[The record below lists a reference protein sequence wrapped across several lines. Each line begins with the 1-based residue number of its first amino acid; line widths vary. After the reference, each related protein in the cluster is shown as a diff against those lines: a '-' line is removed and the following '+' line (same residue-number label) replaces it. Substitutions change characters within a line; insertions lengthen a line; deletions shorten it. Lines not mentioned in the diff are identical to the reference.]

1 MNSTC
6 PRLIE
11 VALPIREI
19 SAESLR
25 DKSLRHGHIS
35 TLHLWWAR
43 RPLPASR
50 AIVFASI
57 VPDPDNPDCPA
68 EFRQAVNKYLR
79 DEVPSILKGYRRGRI
94 VHTNADPYQ
103 PYQGLDD
110 TPRNRLLT
118 FIAKFSPE
126 WLEFEKGKNQ
136 KQPSPAEMLDDRCLI
151 KWESSDPG
159 NEQGV
164 VILKIARDLVKIA
177 NHGEAPKVID
187 PFSGGGAI
195 PLEATRLGCQAIAN
209 DYNPVAHIILR
220 ASCEFPQ
227 KYGRNGY
234 RNRTIE
240 EFGKKITQEI
250 EIHNVLKN
258 DFGYWCRQILQY
270 SEKEIGHLYPP
281 GKDGQP
287 IVGYIWARTA
297 PCSNPSC
304 KAEIPLLRSFILAN
318 SGEKLSGL
326 KMVINDNCIDFQVV
340 HNQEVVRSEGTMLT
354 RGDVRC
360 PICSQ
365 VTPVADLRQ
374 AGIDGKLS
382 ERMVAV
388 ITSSKQGKSYR
399 SVEDA
404 DINAYKE
411 AITISS
417 LKERPNELILP
428 EITGIN
434 GNEEGSISNSTGIRV
449 HLYGMKSWGSL
460 FNPRQLVVI
469 QTLVEALRE
478 FSPKIQAQIQDQEYA
493 KAIITYLGL
502 WISRN
507 TMFMSNVGV
516 WKPSGEF
523 IASPFS
529 MQAIPMVWDYPE
541 INLFNNSSGGALSQ
555 LDWIERFLDH
565 EALGNNCIHPSN
577 VLYGDAA
584 HIPLSSGFADFGITD
599 PPYFDAISY
608 ADLSDF
614 FYIWLKRS
622 LSDVYPEIFV
632 TPLSPKREEATAL
645 KHRFHG
651 REDLAKEHF
660 TSKLATSL
668 SETRR
673 VLKENG
679 ILAIM
684 FAHQST
690 EAWTAL
696 INAMVEAG
704 LTVTATYPI
713 DTERGARAVALDTA
727 ALASSITVICRPRMT
742 QKATSYRNVRKEI
755 ESVVAESVHRF
766 WEYGFRGADLIVACY
781 GPAVGV
787 FAKYEAVER
796 ADGQKVSIPELLD
809 LVREAALRSIAGE
822 FKGDNTSRLYFT
834 WATLYGINER
844 AWDDARLVVQISGE
858 GDNAMDVARHQG
870 LFVINGSS
878 CRLALLRDRSD
889 HRHLGED
896 PTSPL
901 IDQLHLAMRLWKQ
914 ERRSELVQYLKT
926 NNLTEH
932 EPFWKLAQALFEVLP
947 RGEEDWK
954 LISALLGERETLKQ
968 EVRQVEPPK
977 GPEQL
982 SLI

>member
-1 MNSTC
+1 MNANC

-57 VPDPDNPDCPA
+57 VPDPDDPDCPA
-68 EFRQAVNKYLR
+68 EFRQAVIKYLR
-79 DEVPSILKGYRRGRI
+79 DEVPAILKGYRRGRI
-94 VHTNADPYQ
+94 VHNNADPYQ

-126 WLEFEKGKNQ
+126 WLEFEKGKSQN
-136 KQPSPAEMLDDRCLI
+136 QPSPAEMLDDRCLT
-151 KWESSDPG
+151 KWETSDPG
-159 NEQGV
+159 NEQGAM
-164 VILKIARDLVKIA
+164 ILKIARDLVKIA
-177 NHGEAPKVID
+177 NHGEAPRVID

-209 DYNPVAHIILR
+209 DYNPVAYLVLR
-220 ASCEFPQ
+220 STCEFA
-227 KYGRNGY
+227 KKFGVKGI
-234 RNRTIE
+234 RTVEIE
-240 EFGKKITQEI
+240 EFGHLSKRNIDVPNI
-250 EIHNVLKN
+250 LKH
-258 DFGYWCRQILQY
+258 DVEQWCRRILQNAI
-270 SEKEIGHLYPP
+270 KKAGALYPP
-281 GKDGQP
+281 GKDGKP
-287 IVGYIWARTA
+287 IIGYFWARTVA
-297 PCSNPSC
+297 CSNPSC
-304 KAEIPLLRSFILAN
+304 KAEIPLIKTLILAN
-318 SGEKLSGL
+318 KPNKQISLIL
-326 KMVINDNCIDFQVV
+326 KVKGKETFFEV
-340 HNQEVVRSEGTMLT
+340 NQFPTNLNTEGTMLT
-354 RGDVRC
+354 RGDCRC
-360 PICSQ
+360 PVCNQ
-365 VTPVADLRQ
+365 VTPVEDIRRAAR
-374 AGIDGKLS
+374 AGNLG

-388 ITSSKQGKSYR
+388 IVATEGGKGYR
-399 SVEDA
+399 PVEDT
-404 DINAYKE
+404 DID
-411 AITISS
+411 AIQIAEHISRNI
-417 LKERPNELILP
+417 ERPQEKIYDNIE
-428 EITGIN
+428 GIPST
-434 GNEEGSISNSTGIRV
+434 SIISPA
-449 HLYGMKSWGSL
+449 LYYGMPRWGDL
-460 FNPRQLVVI
+460 FNPRQLVVLQVFI
-469 QTLVEALRE
+469 ESLTEVIPELMEEVNDEDY
-478 FSPKIQAQIQDQEYA
+478 F
-493 KAIITYLGL
+493 KAIVTYLAL

-507 TMFMSNVGV
+507 SMFMSSVGV

-529 MQAIPMVWDYPE
+529 LQAIPMVWDYPE
-541 INLFNNSSGGALSQ
+541 INIFNDASGGALSQ
-555 LDWIERFLDH
+555 LDWMLRFLDH
-565 EALGNNCIHPSN
+565 ESVGNEDILPAK
-577 VLYGDAA
+577 VLWGDASRLA
-584 HIPLSSGFADFGITD
+584 LPDNHADVGVTD

-608 ADLSDF
+608 AELSDF
-614 FYIWLKRS
+614 FYVWLKRG
-622 LSDVYPEIFV
+622 LAEIYPEIFV
-632 TPLSPKREEATAL
+632 TPLTPKSEEATAL

-651 REDLAKEHF
+651 SEELAKKHF
-660 TSKLATSL
+660 TSKLAGCL
-668 SETRR
+668 SDTKR
-673 VLKENG
+673 VIKENG
-679 ILAIM
+679 VLAIM

-696 INAMVEAG
+696 INAMLEAG

-713 DTERGARAVALDTA
+713 DTERGARALALDTA
-727 ALASSITVICRPRMT
+727 ALASSITVICRPREI
-742 QKATSYRNVRKEI
+742 QKAASYRNVRTEI
-755 ESVVAESVHRF
+755 ENVVAESVHRF

-796 ADGQKVSIPELLD
+796 ADGEKVSVPELLE
-809 LVREAALRSIAGE
+809 LVRDAALKSIAGE

-858 GDNAMDVARHQG
+858 GDNAMDVARHLG

-901 IDQLHLAMRLWKQ
+901 IDQLHQAMRLWKQ

-926 NNLTEH
+926 NNIAEH

-968 EVRQVEPPK
+968 EVRQAEPPK

>member
-1 MNSTC
+1 MNSNC

-57 VPDPDNPDCPA
+57 VPDPDDPDCPA
-68 EFRQAVNKYLR
+68 EFRQAVIKYLR
-79 DEVPSILKGYRRGRI
+79 DEVPAILKGYRRGRI
-94 VHTNADPYQ
+94 MHTNADPYQ
-103 PYQGLDD
+103 PYQGLED

-118 FIAKFSPE
+118 FIAKFSSE
-126 WLEFEKGKNQ
+126 WLEFEKGKSQ
-136 KQPSPAEMLDDRCLI
+136 KQPSPAEMLDDRCLT
-151 KWESSDPG
+151 KWETSDTG
-159 NEQGV
+159 NEQGMM
-164 VILKIARDLVKIA
+164 ILKIARDLVKIA
-177 NHGEAPKVID
+177 NHGEAPNVID

-220 ASCEFPQ
+220 STCEFPQ
-227 KYGRNGY
+227 KYGVRGFRETEN
-234 RNRTIE
+234 E
-240 EFGKKITQEI
+240 EFGQITRQNI
-250 EIHNVLKN
+250 EAQNILKH
-258 DFGYWCRQILQY
+258 DIEQWCHRILIIAK
-270 SEKEIGHLYPP
+270 EKIGHLYPP
-281 GKDGQP
+281 GNDGRS
-287 IVGYIWARTA
+287 IIGYIWSRTV
-297 PCSNPSC
+297 PCSNPAC
-304 KAEIPLLRSFILAN
+304 HTTIPLLKTFA
-318 SGEKLSGL
+318 LSNKPDKQISLG
-326 KMVINDNCIDFQVV
+326 MVIDSKNILF
-340 HNQEVVRSEGTMLT
+340 EVKTGKEIERNEGTIVSN
-354 RGDVRC
+354 GVRC
-360 PICSQ
+360 PVCQQI
-365 VTPVADLRQ
+365 TPTSDIKRSTFEGTSGEQ
-374 AGIDGKLS
+374 I
-382 ERMVAV
+382 VAV
-388 ITSSKQGKSYR
+388 IVEGTKGKDYREVETS
-399 SVEDA
+399 
-404 DINAYKE
+404 DIE
-411 AITISS
+411 AFKIAEKISQQ
-417 LKERPNELILP
+417 I
-428 EITGIN
+428 EIPHESMPIGPDTVAGRGWN
-434 GNEEGSISNSTGIRV
+434 F
-449 HLYGMKSWGSL
+449 KKWGDL
-460 FNPRQLVVI
+460 FNPRQLVI
-469 QTLVEALRE
+469 MQTFIDVLNEI
-478 FSPKIQAQIQDQEYA
+478 SPKIYEDTKDDAYA
-493 KAIITYLGL
+493 KVIITYITL

-507 TMFMSNVGV
+507 SMFLTNMGV

-529 MQAIPMVWDYPE
+529 LQAIPMVWDYPE
-541 INLFNNSSGGALSQ
+541 INIFNDASGGALSQ
-555 LDWIERFLDH
+555 LDWILRFIDH
-565 EALGNNCIHPSN
+565 ESVGTQKILPAE
-577 VLYGDAA
+577 VLWGDAA
-584 HIPLSSGFADFGITD
+584 RLALPDNHADVGVTD

-608 ADLSDF
+608 AELSDF
-614 FYIWLKRS
+614 FYIWLKRG
-622 LSDVYPEIFV
+622 LAEIYPEIFV
-632 TPLSPKREEATAL
+632 TPLTPKSEEATAL

-651 REDLAKEHF
+651 SEELAKKHF
-660 TSKLATSL
+660 TSKLAECL
-668 SETRR
+668 SETKR
-673 VLKENG
+673 VIKENG
-679 ILAIM
+679 VLAIM

-696 INAMVEAG
+696 INAMLEAG

-713 DTERGARAVALDTA
+713 DTERGARALALDTA
-727 ALASSITVICRPRMT
+727 ALASSITVICRPREI
-742 QKATSYRNVRKEI
+742 QKAASYRNVRTEI
-755 ESVVAESVHRF
+755 ENVVAESVHRF

-796 ADGQKVSIPELLD
+796 ADGKKVSVPELLE
-809 LVREAALRSIAGE
+809 LVRDAALKSIAGE

-901 IDQLHLAMRLWKQ
+901 IDQLHQAMRLWKQ

-926 NNLTEH
+926 NNIAEH

-968 EVRQVEPPK
+968 EVRQAEPPK